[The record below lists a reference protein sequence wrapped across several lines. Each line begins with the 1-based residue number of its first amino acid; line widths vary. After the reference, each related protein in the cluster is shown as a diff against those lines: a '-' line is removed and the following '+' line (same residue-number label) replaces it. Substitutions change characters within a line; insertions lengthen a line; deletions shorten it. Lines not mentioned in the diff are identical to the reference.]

1 MLEHFANTLREE
13 RLEGSCMGCY
23 RSIGLVVLLL
33 LTPMSYFVS
42 AQDSPTVTITTDW
55 NSSSALSNEHAY
67 VLTFA
72 DSTSHDYDVMVEHL
86 RNGMDLSPSIQTT
99 FLEDTPTLTARI
111 VLDSNIAWNDTVSI
125 EVTINGHDG
134 VQLPSPVVIER
145 TFVIGSWNQPMA
157 DHEVTTTTAWS
168 LEQNYQTD
176 EGNQSFVLYFEG
188 NGWQQRI
195 GEVLNSYELGNGTL
209 FTSETTDNSTTE
221 LALNFE
227 SFWKNETVTSGMLT
241 SQVIQARGSGDILLQ
256 LEEDGLVT
264 TINATVVDALLNRS
278 NIDNVVTE
286 RLRLEA
292 FGALFVNGEE
302 DGAQFNVDGDI
313 SLLLL
318 ETTDIDGVRVLEH
331 TQIEATADML
341 LTDEGSEFNL
351 QLDQFESMERWEN
364 GVRVDQLDILRGDG
378 TFGFEDQEENSS
390 MTVNGTVL
398 TFHNRVEDGITMID
412 DVHVDGTLS
421 GDVQGT
427 FGVVQSIEKTGTQLN
442 HTLVE
447 HDVNV
452 IHSETWFNVT
462 GAGGSNF
469 FGGGGLGSYYNDS
482 YIYQA
487 TNADWENRTVRLVWT
502 ETGPD
507 PSNGD
512 ERPER
517 SPIEQD
523 PTPPEVE
530 EALGNISVGREA
542 GFAPI
547 PMETGDVVRLIAQ
560 DGIVLTVTAGQEGIE
575 PRDAKNLSVIEWTG
589 VYSDGVSG
597 TAQGSIVHKGPLTG
611 LLASTTRSFEIE
623 FGENNEIALLNESQ
637 AVDAILSPSIVSAD
651 DNTGPQIIDVS
662 LLEGLVFGEGASPA
676 HLVARIE
683 DPDWN
688 IVSVMVDL
696 SSIELGTVS
705 MNDRGLDGD
714 QVIGDNEWTTMISVQ
729 GMTVGELPITVEVI
743 DEWGET
749 DVLSANITVENQAPR
764 ILSASFEPDTVVRDG
779 ASLLTLDVLDYH
791 GVESVVVDLRE
802 YGGDEISCIRIEVWA
817 CELVIPQG
825 MTPGVRSIK
834 VRLTDNL
841 GSTILVTKT
850 QASEHHFQPSST
862 DVDLALTV
870 ENTPPTLT
878 LATTEPLQ
886 RSDSDTQQG
895 IEIRVDDA
903 DGILLVRADLGVLK
917 PLGQTNRW
925 VTLYDNGQ
933 GLDREANDGIYTATA
948 SIRTSTP
955 ISAHE
960 IFIQA
965 SDQFGDATPSTSF
978 VVFVAES
985 DEGILASNE
994 GEFSVTLIAIVVGI
1008 AALLAGLVAYF
1019 RQRQPP
1025 KEGQDRFGFQ

>member
-1 MLEHFANTLREE
+1 MRRSRGITL
-13 RLEGSCMGCY
+13 
-23 RSIGLVVLLL
+23 VLLL
-33 LTPMSYFVS
+33 VLTPLSVLVS
-42 AQDSPTVTITTDW
+42 AESSPTVAITTDW

-67 VLTFA
+67 ILTFG
-72 DSTSHDYDVMVEHL
+72 DSSSHDYEITIEHL
-86 RNGMDLSPSIQTT
+86 RDSSDLAPSIQTT
-99 FLEDTPTLTARI
+99 FLDNTPVLTARV
-111 VLDSNIAWNDTVSI
+111 VLDTVIAWNDTITI
-125 EVTINGHDG
+125 EVTINGHDD
-134 VQLPSPVVIER
+134 VPLSSPVVVER
-145 TFVIGSWNQPMA
+145 TFTVGSWNQPMA
-157 DHEVTTTTAWS
+157 DHEVTTTTTWS
-168 LEQNYQTD
+168 LEQDYQTN
-176 EGNQSFVLYFEG
+176 EGNQSFMLLFEG

-195 GEVLNSYELGNGTL
+195 GEILNAYELGNGTL
-209 FTSETTDNSTTE
+209 LTSEITGNSTTE
-221 LALNFE
+221 LSLDFE
-227 SFWKNETVTSGMLT
+227 SFWKNETVTSGVLT

-278 NIDNVVTE
+278 SIDDVVSE

-292 FGALFVNGEE
+292 FGALLVSGQE
-302 DGAQFNVDGDI
+302 DGGQFDVDGDI

-318 ETTDIDGVRVLEH
+318 ETTDINGVRVLEH

-341 LTDEGSEFNL
+341 LTDEGSEFSL
-351 QLDQFESMERWEN
+351 QLDQFETLERWEN
-364 GVRVDQLDILRGDG
+364 GVRVDHLEIIRGDG

-390 MTVNGTVL
+390 MVVNGTVYN
-398 TFHNRVEDGITMID
+398 FHNRVEDGITLVD

-427 FGVVQSIEKTGTQLN
+427 FGAVQTIEQTGKQLN

-469 FGGGGLGSYYNDS
+469 FGGSGVGSYYNDS

-487 TNADWENRTVRLVWT
+487 TNADWDNRTVRLVWT

-542 GFAPI
+542 VFAPV
-547 PMETGDVVRLIAQ
+547 PMETGDVVRLLAQ
-560 DGIVLTVTAGQEGIE
+560 DGIALTVTAGQEGIE
-575 PRDAKNLSVIEWTG
+575 PRDAKNLSVIQWTG
-589 VYSDGVSG
+589 VYSDGVTG
-597 TAQGSIVHKGPLTG
+597 TASGSIVHQGPLTG
-611 LLASTTRSFEIE
+611 LLASTIRSFEIE
-623 FGENNEIALLNESQ
+623 FGEEGETALLNESK
-637 AVDAILSPSIVSAD
+637 AVDAIISPSIVSAD
-651 DNTGPQIIDVS
+651 DNTGPEVLDLS

-676 HLVARIE
+676 HLVATID

-688 IVSVMVDL
+688 VVSVQADL
-696 SSIELGTVS
+696 SSFGLGTVA

-714 QVIGDNEWTTMISVQ
+714 QTIGDNEWTTMVSVQ
-729 GMTVGELPITVEVI
+729 GLEIGDLPISVEVI

-749 DVLSANITVENQAPR
+749 DTLSTNMTVENQAPR
-764 ILSASFEPDTVVRDG
+764 ILSASVEPETVVRGG
-779 ASLLTLDVLDYH
+779 AVLLTLDVLDYH
-791 GVESVVVDLRE
+791 GVDSIVVDLRD
-802 YGGDEISCIRIEVWA
+802 YGGEETSCLRVEVWA

-825 MTPGVRSIK
+825 MTPGVRSLK
-834 VRLTDNL
+834 VRLTESL
-841 GSTILVTKT
+841 GASILVTKT
-850 QASEHHFQPSST
+850 QVSEHHFQPSST
-862 DVDLALTV
+862 DEELTVTV
-870 ENTPPTLT
+870 ENTPPTLS
-878 LATTEPLQ
+878 LSSSEPLQ
-886 RSDSDTQQG
+886 RSDENTEQA
-895 IEIRVDDA
+895 IEILVQDA
-903 DGILLVRADLGVLK
+903 DGLLLVRADLGVLK
-917 PLGQTNRW
+917 PLGQTDRW

-933 GLDREANDGIYTATA
+933 GLDRVANDGIYTASA
-948 SIRTSTP
+948 SVRTSTP

-965 SDQFGDATPSTSF
+965 SDSFGDATPPTSF
-978 VVFVAES
+978 VVIVEKA
-985 DEGILASNE
+985 DDGGIGSGDGDA
-994 GEFSVTLIAIVVGI
+994 SVTLIAIVVGV
-1008 AALLAGLVAYF
+1008 AALLAGLVVYF

>member
-1 MLEHFANTLREE
+1 MQSANTLREE
-13 RLEGSCMGCY
+13 RREEAGMGYY
-23 RSIGLVVLLL
+23 RSVALVLLLL

-42 AQDSPTVTITTDW
+42 AQDTPTVSITTDW
-55 NSSSALSNEHAY
+55 NSSSALNNEHAY
-67 VLTFA
+67 ILTFG
-72 DSTSHDYDVMVEHL
+72 DSATHDYDVAVEHL
-86 RNGMDLSPSIQTT
+86 RDSSDLNPSIQTT
-99 FLEDTPTLTARI
+99 FLENTPTLTARI
-111 VLDSNIAWNDTVSI
+111 VLDTVVAWNDTISI

-134 VQLPSPVVIER
+134 TPLTSPVIVER
-145 TFVIGSWNQPMA
+145 TFTVGSWNQPMA

-176 EGNQSFVLYFEG
+176 EGNQSFMLLFEG

-195 GEVLNSYELGNGTL
+195 GEVLNSYELGSGTL
-209 FTSETTDNSTTE
+209 LTSEVTDTSTTE
-221 LALNFE
+221 LTLDFE
-227 SFWKNETVTSGMLT
+227 SFWKNETVTSGVLT

-278 NIDNVVTE
+278 NIENVVTE

-292 FGALFVNGEE
+292 FGALLVNGEE
-302 DGAQFNVDGDI
+302 DDAQFNVDGEI

-318 ETTDIDGVRVLEH
+318 ETIDIDGVRVLEH

-341 LTDEGSEFNL
+341 LTDEGSEFSL
-351 QLDQFESMERWEN
+351 QLDQFETLERWEN
-364 GVRVDQLDILRGDG
+364 GVRVDQLDLIRGDG

-390 MTVNGTVL
+390 MVVNGTVY
-398 TFHNRVEDGITMID
+398 TFHNRVEDGITLID
-412 DVHVDGTLS
+412 DIHVDGTLS

-427 FGVVQSIEKTGTQLN
+427 FGVVQTIEQTGTQLN

-452 IHSETWFNVT
+452 IHSESWFNVT
-462 GAGGSNF
+462 GVGGSNF
-469 FGGGGLGSYYNDS
+469 FGGDGVGSYYNDS

-487 TNADWENRTVRLVWT
+487 TNADWDNRTVRLVWT

-507 PSNGD
+507 PSSGD

-517 SPIEQD
+517 SPIERD

-542 GFAPI
+542 GFAPV
-547 PMETGDVVRLIAQ
+547 PMETGDVVRLLAQ
-560 DGIVLTVTAGQEGIE
+560 DGIVLTVTAGQESIE

-611 LLASTTRSFEIE
+611 LLASTNRSFEIE
-623 FGENNEIALLNESQ
+623 FGENDEIALLNESQ

-651 DNTGPQIIDVS
+651 DNNAPQILDLS
-662 LLEGLVFGEGASPA
+662 LMQGLVFGEGASPA
-676 HLVARIE
+676 HLVAIVD

-688 IVSVMVDL
+688 VVSVVVDL
-696 SSIELGTVS
+696 SSIGLGTVA

-714 QVIGDNEWTTMISVQ
+714 QTIGDNQWTTMVYVQ
-729 GMTVGELPITVEVI
+729 GMEVGELPISVEVI

-749 DVLSANITVENQAPR
+749 DVFSTNITVENQAPR
-764 ILSASFEPDTVVRDG
+764 ILSASIEPDVAIRGG
-779 ASLLTLDVLDYH
+779 AVLMTLEILDYH
-791 GVESVVVDLRE
+791 GVDSVIVDLRE
-802 YGGDEISCIRIEVWA
+802 YGGEEIACFKIEVWA
-817 CELVIPQG
+817 CEIVIPQG
-825 MTPGVRSIK
+825 MTPGL
-834 VRLTDNL
+834 RLVKLRLVDDL
-841 GSTILVTKT
+841 GATILVTKT
-850 QASEHHFQPSST
+850 QASEHHFQPSSN
-862 DVDLALTV
+862 DVDLAITI
-870 ENTPPTLT
+870 ENTPPTIS

-886 RSDSDTQQG
+886 RGESNTEQG
-895 IEIRVDDA
+895 IEIRVEDA

-917 PLGQTNRW
+917 PLGQTDKW

-933 GLDREANDGIYTATA
+933 GLDRVANDGIYTAVA

-955 ISAHE
+955 ISGHE
-960 IFIQA
+960 IFVQA
-965 SDQFGDATPSTSF
+965 SDSFGDATSPTSF
-978 VVFVAES
+978 IVFVEEA
-985 DEGILASNE
+985 DEGPTGGQE
-994 GEFSVTLIAIVVGI
+994 GELSLTLIAIVVGI
-1008 AALLAGLVAYF
+1008 AALLAGLVVYF

>member
-1 MLEHFANTLREE
+1 
-13 RLEGSCMGCY
+13 MG
-23 RSIGLVVLLL
+23 RSRCIALVLLLL
-33 LTPMSYFVS
+33 LTPLSVLVS
-42 AQDSPTVTITTDW
+42 AEDAPSVSITTDW

-67 VLTFA
+67 VLTFSDA
-72 DSTSHDYDVMVEHL
+72 ALHDYDITIEHL
-86 RNGMDLSPSIQTT
+86 RDSSDLAPSIQTT
-99 FLEDTPTLTARI
+99 FLENTPTLTARI
-111 VLDSNIAWNDTVSI
+111 VLDTTIAWNDTI
-125 EVTINGHDG
+125 FIQVTINGHDG
-134 VQLPSPVVIER
+134 VPLSSPIVVER
-145 TFVIGSWNQPMA
+145 TFTVGSWNQPMA
-157 DHEVTTTTAWS
+157 DHEVTTSTTWS
-168 LEQNYQTD
+168 LEQNYETA
-176 EGNQSFVLYFEG
+176 EGNQSFVLLFEG

-195 GEVLNSYELGNGTL
+195 GEVLNAYELGNGTL
-209 FTSETTDNSTTE
+209 LTSETTDNTTTE
-221 LALNFE
+221 LALDFE
-227 SFWKNETVTSGMLT
+227 SFWKNETVTSGVLT

-256 LEEDGLVT
+256 LEDDGLVT

-278 NIDNVVTE
+278 NIDDVVTE

-292 FGALFVNGEE
+292 FGALLVNGVD
-302 DGAQFNVDGDI
+302 DGAQFDVDGEI

-341 LTDEGSEFNL
+341 LTDEGSEFSL
-351 QLDQFESMERWEN
+351 QLDEFQSLERWEN
-364 GVRVDQLDILRGDG
+364 GVRVDQLNLVRGDG
-378 TFGFEDQEENSS
+378 TFGFEDQEENST
-390 MTVNGTVL
+390 MVVNGTVY
-398 TFHNRVEDGITMID
+398 TFHNRVEDGITLID

-427 FGVVQSIEKTGTQLN
+427 FGVVQTIEQTGKQLN

-469 FGGGGLGSYYNDS
+469 FGGNGVGSYYNDS

-487 TNADWENRTVRLVWT
+487 TNADWKNRTVRLVWT

-507 PSNGD
+507 PSSGD

-523 PTPPEVE
+523 PQPPEVE

-542 GFAPI
+542 GFAPV
-547 PMETGDVVRLIAQ
+547 PMESGDIIRLLGQ
-560 DGIVLTVTAGQEGIE
+560 DGIVLTVTAGQESIE

-623 FGENNEIALLNESQ
+623 FGQNGEVALLNESK

-651 DNTGPQIIDVS
+651 DNTAPQILDLS

-676 HLVARIE
+676 HLVASIA

-688 IVSVMVDL
+688 VASVIVDL
-696 SSIELGTVS
+696 SSLGLGMVS

-714 QVIGDNEWTTMISVQ
+714 QIIGDNEWTTMVAVAGLDLGDLPISV
-729 GMTVGELPITVEVI
+729 EVT
-743 DEWGET
+743 DEWGEV
-749 DVLSANITVENQAPR
+749 DVLSTNITVENQPPR
-764 ILSASFEPDTVVRDG
+764 ILSATITPTTVVRGG
-779 ASLLTLDVLDYH
+779 AAVMSLEVLDYH

-802 YGGDEISCIRIEVWA
+802 YGGEEINCMKLDVWT
-817 CELVIPQG
+817 CELVIPEG
-825 MTPGVRSIK
+825 MTPGVRILK
-834 VRLTDNL
+834 VRLTDDL
-841 GSTILVTKT
+841 GASILVTKT

-862 DVDLALTV
+862 DVDLAITI
-870 ENTPPTLT
+870 ENTPPTLA
-878 LATTEPLQ
+878 LATDEALT
-886 RSDSDTQQG
+886 RGDTSSEQG
-895 IEIRVDDA
+895 VEILVEDA

-917 PLGQTNRW
+917 PLGQNARW

-933 GLDREANDGIYTATA
+933 GLDRVANDGIYTATA

-955 ISAHE
+955 LGTHE
-960 IFIQA
+960 IFVQA
-965 SDQFGDATPSTSF
+965 SDAYGDATMPTSF
-978 VVFVAES
+978 IVSVKEADDGGLGS
-985 DEGILASNE
+985 DEGGVSLTI
-994 GEFSVTLIAIVVGI
+994 IAIVVGVV
-1008 AALLAGLVAYF
+1008 ALLAGLLVYF
-1019 RQRQPP
+1019 RFNQSSDG
-1025 KEGQDRFGFQ
+1025 KEDRFGFQ

>member
-1 MLEHFANTLREE
+1 M
-13 RLEGSCMGCY
+13 
-23 RSIGLVVLLL
+23 LLL
-33 LTPMSYFVS
+33 APMSLMVS
-42 AQDSPTVTITTDW
+42 AQDSPSVSITTDW
-55 NSSSALSNEHAY
+55 TSDSALSNEHAY
-67 VLTFA
+67 ILAFA
-72 DSTSHDYDVMVEHL
+72 DSSAHDYDVTIEHI
-86 RNGMDLSPSIQTT
+86 RDSVDLSPSIQTT
-99 FLEDTPTLTARI
+99 FLENTPVLTARI
-111 VLDSNIAWNDTVSI
+111 VLDTNLAWNDSVSI
-125 EVTINGHDG
+125 SIAINGHDG
-134 VQLPSPVVIER
+134 NTLPAPIVVER
-145 TFVIGSWNQPMA
+145 LFTVGSWNQPMA

-168 LEQNYQTD
+168 LEQNYQTED
-176 EGNQSFVLYFEG
+176 GNQSFMLLFEG

-209 FTSETTDNSTTE
+209 TTSENTENSTTIFD
-221 LALNFE
+221 LDFE
-227 SFWKNETVTSGMLT
+227 SFWKNETVTSGVLT
-241 SQVIQARGSGDILLQ
+241 SQVIQARGTGDIILQ

-264 TINATVVDALLNRS
+264 TVNGTVVDALLNRS

-292 FGALFVNGEE
+292 FGSLLVDGED
-302 DGAQFNVDGDI
+302 DGARFDVDGEI

-318 ETTDIDGVRVLEH
+318 ETIDIDGVRVLEH

-341 LTDEGSEFNL
+341 LTDDGSEFNL
-351 QLDQFESMERWEN
+351 ELDQFETLERWEN
-364 GVRVDQLDILRGDG
+364 GVRVDHLVLTRGDG
-378 TFGFEDQEENSS
+378 TFGFEDEEENSS
-390 MTVNGTVL
+390 MVVNGTVH
-398 TFHNRVEDGITMID
+398 TFHNRVEDGITLID

-427 FGVVQSIEKTGTQLN
+427 FGVLQTIEETGTQRN

-462 GAGGSNF
+462 GIGGSNF
-469 FGGGGLGSYYNDS
+469 FGGSGAGSYYNNS

-487 TNADWENRTVRLVWT
+487 TNADWNNRTVRLVWT

-517 SPIEQD
+517 SPIEQE
-523 PTPPEVE
+523 PTPPQVE

-542 GFAPI
+542 GFAPV
-547 PMETGDVVRLIAQ
+547 PMETGDVVRLLAQ
-560 DGIVLTVTAGQEGIE
+560 DGIVLTVTAGQETIE

-597 TAQGSIVHKGPLTG
+597 TAFGSIVHKGPLMG

-623 FGENNEIALLNESQ
+623 FGDNGELALLNESQ

-651 DNTGPQIIDVS
+651 DNTAPQILDLS
-662 LLEGLVFGEGASPA
+662 LTEGLVFGEGASPSR
-676 HLVARIE
+676 LVAVVE
-683 DPDWN
+683 DTDWN
-688 IVSVMVDL
+688 VVSVNVDL
-696 SSIELGTVS
+696 SSVGLGTVS

-714 QVIGDNEWTTMISVQ
+714 QTIGDNQWTTMVSVQ
-729 GMTVGELPITVEVI
+729 GLEVGDVSISVAVI

-749 DVLSANITVENQAPR
+749 DTLSTNMTVENQAPR
-764 ILSASFEPDTVVRDG
+764 ILSAAITPETVVRGG
-779 ASLLTLDVLDYH
+779 AAVLSLDVLDYH
-791 GVESVVVDLRE
+791 GVDSIVVDLRQ
-802 YGGDEISCIRIEVWA
+802 YGGEETQCIKLDVWT
-817 CELVIPQG
+817 CELVIPNG
-825 MTPGVRSIK
+825 MTPGVQLLT
-834 VRLTDNL
+834 VRLVDNL
-841 GSTILVTKT
+841 GATILVTKT

-862 DVDLALTV
+862 DVDLAVTV

-878 LATTEPLQ
+878 LITTEALE
-886 RSDSDTQQG
+886 RGDSNSEQG
-895 IEIRVDDA
+895 IEIRVEDP

-917 PLGQTNRW
+917 PLGQTGRW

-933 GLDREANDGIYTATA
+933 GLDKVANDGIYTATA

-955 ISAHE
+955 ISTHE
-960 IFIQA
+960 IFLQA
-965 SDQFGDATPSTSF
+965 SDSFGDATPPTSYI
-978 VVFVAES
+978 VFVEKADQGGLGS
-985 DEGILASNE
+985 GGDDS
-994 GEFSVTLIAIVVGI
+994 SVTLIAMFVGVG
-1008 AALLAGLVAYF
+1008 ALLAGLVVYF

>member
-1 MLEHFANTLREE
+1 MQSANTLREE
-13 RLEGSCMGCY
+13 RREEAGMGYY
-23 RSIGLVVLLL
+23 RSAALVLLLL

-42 AQDSPTVTITTDW
+42 AQDTPTVSITTDW
-55 NSSSALSNEHAY
+55 NSSSALNNEHAY
-67 VLTFA
+67 ILTFG
-72 DSTSHDYDVMVEHL
+72 DSATHDYDVAVEHL
-86 RNGMDLSPSIQTT
+86 RDSSDLNPSIQTT
-99 FLEDTPTLTARI
+99 FLENTPTLTARI
-111 VLDSNIAWNDTVSI
+111 VLDTVVAWNDTISI

-134 VQLPSPVVIER
+134 TPLTSPVIVER
-145 TFVIGSWNQPMA
+145 TFTVGSWNQPMA

-176 EGNQSFVLYFEG
+176 EGNQSFMLLFEG

-195 GEVLNSYELGNGTL
+195 GEVLNSYELGSGTL
-209 FTSETTDNSTTE
+209 LTSEVTDNSTTE
-221 LALNFE
+221 LALDFE
-227 SFWKNETVTSGMLT
+227 SFWKNETVTSGVLT

-278 NIDNVVTE
+278 NIENVVTE

-292 FGALFVNGEE
+292 FGALLVNGEE
-302 DGAQFNVDGDI
+302 DDAQFNVDGEI

-318 ETTDIDGVRVLEH
+318 ETIDIDGVRVLEH

-341 LTDEGSEFNL
+341 LTDEGSEFSL
-351 QLDQFESMERWEN
+351 QLDQFETLERWEN
-364 GVRVDQLDILRGDG
+364 GVRVDQLDLIRGDG

-390 MTVNGTVL
+390 MVVNGTVY
-398 TFHNRVEDGITMID
+398 TFHNRVEDGITLID
-412 DVHVDGTLS
+412 DIHVDGTLS

-427 FGVVQSIEKTGTQLN
+427 FGVVQTIEQTGTQLN

-452 IHSETWFNVT
+452 IHSESWFNVT
-462 GAGGSNF
+462 GVGGSNF
-469 FGGGGLGSYYNDS
+469 FGGDGVGSYYNDS

-487 TNADWENRTVRLVWT
+487 TNADWDNRTVRLVWT

-507 PSNGD
+507 PSSGD

-517 SPIEQD
+517 SPIERD

-542 GFAPI
+542 GFAPV
-547 PMETGDVVRLIAQ
+547 PMETGDVVRLLAQ
-560 DGIVLTVTAGQEGIE
+560 DGIVLTVTAGQESIE

-611 LLASTTRSFEIE
+611 LLASTNRSFEIE
-623 FGENNEIALLNESQ
+623 FGENDEIALLNESQ

-651 DNTGPQIIDVS
+651 DNNAPQILDLS
-662 LLEGLVFGEGASPA
+662 LMQGLVFGEGASSA
-676 HLVARIE
+676 HLVAIVD

-688 IVSVMVDL
+688 VVSVVVDL
-696 SSIELGTVS
+696 SSIGLGTVA

-714 QVIGDNEWTTMISVQ
+714 QTIGDNQWTTMVYVQ
-729 GMTVGELPITVEVI
+729 GVEVGELPISVEVI

-749 DVLSANITVENQAPR
+749 DVFSTNITVENQAPR
-764 ILSASFEPDTVVRDG
+764 ILSASIEPDVGVRGG
-779 ASLLTLDVLDYH
+779 AVLMTLEILDYH
-791 GVESVVVDLRE
+791 GVDSVIVDLRE
-802 YGGDEISCIRIEVWA
+802 YGGEEIACFKIEVWA
-817 CELVIPQG
+817 CEIVIPQG
-825 MTPGVRSIK
+825 MTPGL
-834 VRLTDNL
+834 RLVKLRLVDDL
-841 GSTILVTKT
+841 GATILVTKT
-850 QASEHHFQPSST
+850 QASEHHFQPSSN
-862 DVDLALTV
+862 DVDLAITI
-870 ENTPPTLT
+870 ENTPPTIS

-886 RSDSDTQQG
+886 RGESNTEQG
-895 IEIRVDDA
+895 IEIRVEDA

-917 PLGQTNRW
+917 PLGQTDKW

-933 GLDREANDGIYTATA
+933 GLDREANDGIYTAEA

-955 ISAHE
+955 ISGHE
-960 IFIQA
+960 IFVQA
-965 SDQFGDATPSTSF
+965 SDSFGDATSPTSF
-978 VVFVAES
+978 IVFVEEA
-985 DEGILASNE
+985 DEGPIGGQE
-994 GEFSVTLIAIVVGI
+994 GELSLTLIAIVVGI
-1008 AALLAGLVAYF
+1008 AALLAGLVVYF

>member
-1 MLEHFANTLREE
+1 
-13 RLEGSCMGCY
+13 MG
-23 RSIGLVVLLL
+23 RSRCIALVLLLL
-33 LTPMSYFVS
+33 LTPLSVLVS
-42 AQDSPTVTITTDW
+42 AEDAPSVSITTDW

-67 VLTFA
+67 VLTFSDA
-72 DSTSHDYDVMVEHL
+72 ASHDYDITIEHL
-86 RNGMDLSPSIQTT
+86 RDSSDLAPSIQTT
-99 FLEDTPTLTARI
+99 FLENTPTLTARI
-111 VLDSNIAWNDTVSI
+111 VLDTTIAWNDTI
-125 EVTINGHDG
+125 FIQVTINGHDG
-134 VQLPSPVVIER
+134 VPLSSPIVVER
-145 TFVIGSWNQPMA
+145 TFTVGSWNQPMA
-157 DHEVTTTTAWS
+157 DHEVTTSTTWS
-168 LEQNYQTD
+168 LEQNYETA
-176 EGNQSFVLYFEG
+176 EGNQSFVLLFEG

-195 GEVLNSYELGNGTL
+195 GEVLNAYELGNGTL
-209 FTSETTDNSTTE
+209 LTSETTDNTTTE
-221 LALNFE
+221 LALDFE
-227 SFWKNETVTSGMLT
+227 SFWKNETVTSGVLT

-256 LEEDGLVT
+256 LEDDGLVT

-278 NIDNVVTE
+278 NIDDVVTE

-292 FGALFVNGEE
+292 FGALLVNGVD
-302 DGAQFNVDGDI
+302 DGAQFDVDGEI

-341 LTDEGSEFNL
+341 LTDEGSEFSL
-351 QLDQFESMERWEN
+351 QLDEFQSLERWEN
-364 GVRVDQLDILRGDG
+364 GVRVDQLDLVRGDG
-378 TFGFEDQEENSS
+378 TFGFEDQEENST
-390 MTVNGTVL
+390 MVVNGTVY
-398 TFHNRVEDGITMID
+398 TFHNRVEDGITLID

-427 FGVVQSIEKTGTQLN
+427 FGVVQTIEQTGKQLN

-469 FGGGGLGSYYNDS
+469 FGGNGVGSYYNDS

-487 TNADWENRTVRLVWT
+487 TNADWKNRTVRLVWT

-507 PSNGD
+507 PSSGD

-523 PTPPEVE
+523 PQPPEVE

-542 GFAPI
+542 GFAPV
-547 PMETGDVVRLIAQ
+547 PMESGDIIRLLGQ
-560 DGIVLTVTAGQEGIE
+560 DGIVLTVTAGQESIE

-623 FGENNEIALLNESQ
+623 FGQNGEVALLNESK

-651 DNTGPQIIDVS
+651 DNTAPQILDLS

-676 HLVARIE
+676 HLVASIA

-688 IVSVMVDL
+688 VASVIVDL
-696 SSIELGTVS
+696 SSLGLGMVS

-714 QVIGDNEWTTMISVQ
+714 QTIGDNEWTTMVAVAGLDLGDLPISV
-729 GMTVGELPITVEVI
+729 EVT
-743 DEWGET
+743 DEWGEV
-749 DVLSANITVENQAPR
+749 DVLSTNITVENQPPR
-764 ILSASFEPDTVVRDG
+764 ILSATITPTTVVRGG
-779 ASLLTLDVLDYH
+779 AAVMSLEVLDYH

-802 YGGDEISCIRIEVWA
+802 YGGEEINCMKLDVWT
-817 CELVIPQG
+817 CELVIPEG
-825 MTPGVRSIK
+825 MTPGVRILK
-834 VRLTDNL
+834 VRLTDDL
-841 GSTILVTKT
+841 GASILVTKT

-862 DVDLALTV
+862 DVDLAITI
-870 ENTPPTLT
+870 ENTPPTLA
-878 LATTEPLQ
+878 LATDEALT
-886 RSDSDTQQG
+886 RGDTSSEQG
-895 IEIRVDDA
+895 VEILVEDA

-917 PLGQTNRW
+917 PLGQNARW

-933 GLDREANDGIYTATA
+933 GLDRVANDGIYTATA

-955 ISAHE
+955 LGTHE
-960 IFIQA
+960 IFVQA
-965 SDQFGDATPSTSF
+965 SDAYGDATMPTSF
-978 VVFVAES
+978 IVSVKEADDGGLGS
-985 DEGILASNE
+985 DEGGVSLTI
-994 GEFSVTLIAIVVGI
+994 IAIVVGVV
-1008 AALLAGLVAYF
+1008 ALLAGLLVYF
-1019 RQRQPP
+1019 RFNQSSDG
-1025 KEGQDRFGFQ
+1025 KEDRFGFQ

>member
-1 MLEHFANTLREE
+1 
-13 RLEGSCMGCY
+13 MG
-23 RSIGLVVLLL
+23 RSRCIALVLLLL
-33 LTPMSYFVS
+33 LTPLSVLVS
-42 AQDSPTVTITTDW
+42 AEDAPSVSITTDW

-67 VLTFA
+67 VLTFSDA
-72 DSTSHDYDVMVEHL
+72 ASHDYDITIEHL
-86 RNGMDLSPSIQTT
+86 RDSSDLAPSIQTT
-99 FLEDTPTLTARI
+99 FLENTPTLTARI
-111 VLDSNIAWNDTVSI
+111 VLDTTIAWNDTI
-125 EVTINGHDG
+125 FIQVTINGHDG
-134 VQLPSPVVIER
+134 VPLSSPIVVER
-145 TFVIGSWNQPMA
+145 TFTVGSWNQPMA
-157 DHEVTTTTAWS
+157 DHEVTTSTTWS
-168 LEQNYQTD
+168 LEQNYETA
-176 EGNQSFVLYFEG
+176 EGNQSFVLLFEG

-195 GEVLNSYELGNGTL
+195 GEVLNAYELGNGTL
-209 FTSETTDNSTTE
+209 LTSETTDNTTTE
-221 LALNFE
+221 LALDFE
-227 SFWKNETVTSGMLT
+227 SFWKNETATSGVLT

-256 LEEDGLVT
+256 LEDDGLVT

-278 NIDNVVTE
+278 NIDDVVTE

-292 FGALFVNGEE
+292 FGALLVNGVD
-302 DGAQFNVDGDI
+302 DGAQFDVDGEI

-341 LTDEGSEFNL
+341 LTDEGSEFSL
-351 QLDQFESMERWEN
+351 QLDEFQSLERWEN
-364 GVRVDQLDILRGDG
+364 GVRVDQLDLVRGDG
-378 TFGFEDQEENSS
+378 TFGFEDQEENST
-390 MTVNGTVL
+390 MVVNGTVY
-398 TFHNRVEDGITMID
+398 TFHNRVEDGITLID

-427 FGVVQSIEKTGTQLN
+427 FGVVQTIEQTGKQLN

-469 FGGGGLGSYYNDS
+469 FGGNGVGSYYNDS

-487 TNADWENRTVRLVWT
+487 TNADWKNRTVRLVWT

-507 PSNGD
+507 PSSGD

-523 PTPPEVE
+523 PQPPEVE

-542 GFAPI
+542 GFAPV
-547 PMETGDVVRLIAQ
+547 PMESGDIIRLLGQ
-560 DGIVLTVTAGQEGIE
+560 DGIVLTVTAGQESIE

-623 FGENNEIALLNESQ
+623 FGQNGEVALLNESK

-651 DNTGPQIIDVS
+651 DNTAPQILDLS

-676 HLVARIE
+676 HLVASIA

-688 IVSVMVDL
+688 VASVIVDL
-696 SSIELGTVS
+696 SSLGLGMVS

-714 QVIGDNEWTTMISVQ
+714 QTIGDNEWTTMVAVAGLDLGDLPISV
-729 GMTVGELPITVEVI
+729 EVT
-743 DEWGET
+743 DEWGEV
-749 DVLSANITVENQAPR
+749 DVLSTNITVENQPPR
-764 ILSASFEPDTVVRDG
+764 ILSATITPTTVVRGG
-779 ASLLTLDVLDYH
+779 AAVMSLEVLDYH

-802 YGGDEISCIRIEVWA
+802 YGGEEINCMKLDVWT
-817 CELVIPQG
+817 CELVIPEG
-825 MTPGVRSIK
+825 MTPGVRILK
-834 VRLTDNL
+834 VRLTDDL
-841 GSTILVTKT
+841 GASILVTKT

-862 DVDLALTV
+862 DVDLAITI
-870 ENTPPTLT
+870 ENTPPTLA
-878 LATTEPLQ
+878 LATDEALT
-886 RSDSDTQQG
+886 RGDTSSEQG
-895 IEIRVDDA
+895 VEILVEDA

-917 PLGQTNRW
+917 PLGQNARW

-933 GLDREANDGIYTATA
+933 GLDRVANDGIYTATA

-955 ISAHE
+955 LGTHE
-960 IFIQA
+960 IFVQA
-965 SDQFGDATPSTSF
+965 SDAYGDATMPTSF
-978 VVFVAES
+978 IVSVKEADDGGLGS
-985 DEGILASNE
+985 DEGGVSLTI
-994 GEFSVTLIAIVVGI
+994 IAIVVGVV
-1008 AALLAGLVAYF
+1008 ALLAGLLVYF
-1019 RQRQPP
+1019 RFNQSSDG
-1025 KEGQDRFGFQ
+1025 KEDRFGFQ

>member
-1 MLEHFANTLREE
+1 MRRSRGITL
-13 RLEGSCMGCY
+13 
-23 RSIGLVVLLL
+23 VLLL
-33 LTPMSYFVS
+33 VLTPLSVLVS
-42 AQDSPTVTITTDW
+42 AESSPTVAITTDW

-67 VLTFA
+67 ILTFG
-72 DSTSHDYDVMVEHL
+72 DSSSHDYEITIEHL
-86 RNGMDLSPSIQTT
+86 RDSSDLAPSIQTT
-99 FLEDTPTLTARI
+99 FLDNTPVLTARV
-111 VLDSNIAWNDTVSI
+111 VLDTVIAWNDTITI
-125 EVTINGHDG
+125 EVTINGHDD
-134 VQLPSPVVIER
+134 VPLSSPVVVER
-145 TFVIGSWNQPMA
+145 TFTVGSWNQPMA
-157 DHEVTTTTAWS
+157 DHEVTTTTTWS
-168 LEQNYQTD
+168 LEQDYETN
-176 EGNQSFVLYFEG
+176 EGNQSFMLLFEG

-195 GEVLNSYELGNGTL
+195 GEILNAYELGNGTL
-209 FTSETTDNSTTE
+209 LTSEITGNSTTE
-221 LALNFE
+221 LSLDFE
-227 SFWKNETVTSGMLT
+227 SFWKNETVTSGVLT

-278 NIDNVVTE
+278 SIDDVVSE

-292 FGALFVNGEE
+292 FGALLVSGQE
-302 DGAQFNVDGDI
+302 DGGQFDVDGDI

-318 ETTDIDGVRVLEH
+318 ETTDINGVRVLEH

-341 LTDEGSEFNL
+341 LTDEGSEFSL
-351 QLDQFESMERWEN
+351 QLDQFETLERWEN
-364 GVRVDQLDILRGDG
+364 GVRVDHLEIIRGDG

-390 MTVNGTVL
+390 MVVNGTVYN
-398 TFHNRVEDGITMID
+398 FHNRVEDGITLVD

-427 FGVVQSIEKTGTQLN
+427 FGAVQTIEQTGKQLN

-469 FGGGGLGSYYNDS
+469 FGGSGVGSYYNDS

-487 TNADWENRTVRLVWT
+487 TNADWDNRTVRLVWT

-542 GFAPI
+542 GFAPV
-547 PMETGDVVRLIAQ
+547 PMETGDVVRLLAQ
-560 DGIVLTVTAGQEGIE
+560 DGIALTVTAGQEGIE
-575 PRDAKNLSVIEWTG
+575 PRDAKNLSVIQWTG
-589 VYSDGVSG
+589 VYSDGVTG
-597 TAQGSIVHKGPLTG
+597 TASGSIVHQGPLTG
-611 LLASTTRSFEIE
+611 LLASTIRSFEIE
-623 FGENNEIALLNESQ
+623 FGEEGETALLNESK
-637 AVDAILSPSIVSAD
+637 AVDAIISPSIVSAD
-651 DNTGPQIIDVS
+651 DNTGPEVLDLS

-676 HLVARIE
+676 HLVATID

-688 IVSVMVDL
+688 VVSVQADL
-696 SSIELGTVS
+696 SSFGLGTVA

-714 QVIGDNEWTTMISVQ
+714 QTIGDNEWTTMVSVQ
-729 GMTVGELPITVEVI
+729 GLEIGDLPISVEVI

-749 DVLSANITVENQAPR
+749 DTLSTNMTVENQAPR
-764 ILSASFEPDTVVRDG
+764 ILSASVEPETVVRGG
-779 ASLLTLDVLDYH
+779 AVLLTLDVLDYH
-791 GVESVVVDLRE
+791 GVDSIVVDLRD
-802 YGGDEISCIRIEVWA
+802 YGGEETSCLKVEVWA

-825 MTPGVRSIK
+825 MTPGVRSLK
-834 VRLTDNL
+834 VRLTDSL
-841 GSTILVTKT
+841 GASILVTKT
-850 QASEHHFQPSST
+850 QVSEHHFQPSST
-862 DVDLALTV
+862 DEELTVTV
-870 ENTPPTLT
+870 ENTPPTLS
-878 LATTEPLQ
+878 LSSSEPLQ
-886 RSDSDTQQG
+886 RSDENTEQA
-895 IEIRVDDA
+895 IEILVQDA
-903 DGILLVRADLGVLK
+903 DGLLLVRADLGVLK
-917 PLGQTNRW
+917 PLGQTDRW

-933 GLDREANDGIYTATA
+933 GLDQVANDGIYTASA
-948 SIRTSTP
+948 SVRTSTP

-965 SDQFGDATPSTSF
+965 SDSFGDATPPTSF
-978 VVFVAES
+978 VVIVEKA
-985 DEGILASNE
+985 DDGGIGSGDGDA
-994 GEFSVTLIAIVVGI
+994 SVTLIAIVVGV
-1008 AALLAGLVAYF
+1008 AALLAGLVVYF